1 MTKKEKDAQREEAR
15 ERLLEMLKP
24 GETVYTV
31 LRHVSASGMARWI
44 SPIITG
50 TDGPYDLTYWAARLL
65 DERVDQKHYGVKVVG
80 CGMDMGFHLVYNLS
94 SVLFPA
100 GFSCV
105 GHTSGDVAR
114 HRCPSNDHNNG
125 DRDYT
130 PHPHKDGGYAL
141 RQAWI

>member
-15 ERLLEMLKP
+15 ERLLAMLKP
-24 GETVYTV
+24 GDTVYTV

-44 SPIITG
+44 SPLITG
-50 TDGPYDLTYWAARLL
+50 EDGPYDLTYWVARLL

-100 GFSCV
+100 GFSCI
-105 GHTSGDVAR
+105 GDGGEKWGS
-114 HRCPSNDHNNG
+114 RCPACDHSNG

-130 PHPHKDGGYAL
+130 PHQHKDGGYAL
-141 RQAWI
+141 RQKWL

>member
-15 ERLLEMLKP
+15 ASLRELLKP
-24 GETVYTV
+24 GDTVSTV
-31 LRHVSASGMARWI
+31 LRRVSASGMSRSI
-44 SPIITG
+44 SPVICG
-50 TDGPYDLTYWAARLL
+50 EDGPTDLTWLVIRAL
-65 DERVDQKHYGVKVVG
+65 DENFDRKNGGVKVGG

-100 GFSCV
+100 GFSCI
-105 GHTSGDVAR
+105 GDGGGKWAA
-114 HRCPSNDHNNG
+114 RCPACDHSNG

-130 PHPHKDGGYAL
+130 PHQHKDGGYAL